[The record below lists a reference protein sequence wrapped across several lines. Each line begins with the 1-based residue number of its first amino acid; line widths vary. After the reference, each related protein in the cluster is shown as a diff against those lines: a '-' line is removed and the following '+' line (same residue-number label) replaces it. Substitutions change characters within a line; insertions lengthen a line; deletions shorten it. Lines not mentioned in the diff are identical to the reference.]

1 MRRGLFS
8 GVVCKLRPVVHLSPV
23 VLLLLNDACVAHG
36 LISGVSAG
44 VVSLIKCWTRTAPSS
59 CQHRSNENGTIVIVS
74 ADSHK
79 HHLVGNFASG

>member
-23 VLLLLNDACVAHG
+23 VLLLNDACAAHG

-44 VVSLIKCWTRTAPSS
+44 VV
-59 CQHRSNENGTIVIVS
+59 
-74 ADSHK
+74 
-79 HHLVGNFASG
+79 FASLFTYQVLDAHSA